1 MITNVL
7 DLERA
12 TIANEDYRRVIFTGH
27 DLQLV
32 LMTLAPG
39 EDIGS
44 ETHEEHDQFIR
55 VESGIG
61 KVSLNHAEYPVTHG
75 TAIVIPAGMEH
86 NLINTSSTQPLRF
99 YTLYGPPE
107 HPDGTVHPSKADEPC
122 EH

>member
-1 MITNVL
+1 MVTNVL
-7 DLERA
+7 DLERE
-12 TIANEDYRRVIFTGH
+12 TIANQDFRRVIFTGH

-39 EDIGS
+39 EELGS
-44 ETHEEHDQFIR
+44 ETHARHDQFIR

-61 KVSLNHAEYPVTHG
+61 KVSLDDQDYPVTHG
-75 TAIVIPAGMEH
+75 IAVVIPAGVEH
-86 NLINTSSTQPLRF
+86 NLVNTSNTQPLRF

-107 HPDGTVHPSKADEPC
+107 HPDGTVHASKADAPS